1 MTNTQAQQAEHTTD
15 LLSILDLGP
24 TGIAEVLDAA
34 AALKAD
40 LARDPTSHAA
50 ALAGRAAVMLFEKP
64 SLRTRVSFE
73 VGMGRLGAT
82 CMYFEHAAQR
92 IGQREPV
99 RDYAL
104 NLERWVDCIIA
115 RVFDHAILEELAEH
129 ASIPV
134 VNALSDREH
143 PCQALADLL
152 TIREHVGTLDRTRL
166 AYIGDG
172 NNVCHSLLLAAAATG
187 MDMTVIA
194 PPGFEPASDILAA
207 ARDTAT
213 RPDQALTI
221 STDLAAAEGAHA
233 IYTDTWVSM
242 GQGSQTDDRLL
253 AFEHYQVT
261 ERVMSAAATNAI
273 FMHCLPAHREQEVA
287 SAVIDGPQ
295 SVVYDQTENRMHA
308 QNTLLVRLLTDSPT
322 HPTHADRH

>member
-1 MTNTQAQQAEHTTD
+1 MTTTPTTPSTPPALASD
-15 LLSILDLGP
+15 LLSVLDLGP
-24 TGIAEVLDAA
+24 AGITAVLDAA

-40 LARDPTSHAA
+40 LARDPTSHAS

-73 VGMGRLGAT
+73 VGLGRLGAT

-115 RVFDHAILEELAEH
+115 RVFDHAVLDQLAEH
-129 ASIPV
+129 ARIPV
-134 VNALSDREH
+134 INALSDREH

-152 TIREHVGTLDRTRL
+152 TIREHIGTLDRTHL

-194 PPGFEPASDILAA
+194 PPGFAPDAEILAA
-207 ARDTAT
+207 ARASTT
-213 RPDQALTI
+213 RPDQSLTV
-221 STDLAAAEGAHA
+221 STDLTAAEGAHA

-242 GQGSQTDDRLL
+242 GQGDETDARLS

-261 ERVMSAAATNAI
+261 ERTMAAADPRAI

-295 SVVYDQTENRMHA
+295 SVVYDQAENRMHA
-308 QNTLLVRLLTDSPT
+308 QNALLTNLLS
-322 HPTHADRH
+322 